1 MHWMVTHQYDS
12 RGAKLADRH
21 YSRQRK
27 GTRQVAPPGRMLV
40 LITEEA
46 SALWVTSW
54 PDPEMVRRDW
64 YKDAWMCT
72 LFRNESSIPS
82 SELIREAVAITRWK
96 YGTPPVS
103 GMVTIVDQHKVTSE
117 IPGYCFKRA
126 KFKHVRETKR
136 AGLHILQ
143 LTPAKMPEPAIPIG
157 AFDWQAA
164 EQHKGE

>member
-1 MHWMVTHQYDS
+1 MVTHRYAIA
-12 RGAKLADRH
+12 GANLGDRRCNPQRKADR
-21 YSRQRK
+21 
-27 GTRQVAPPGRMLV
+27 QVGPPGRMLV

-54 PDPEMVRRDW
+54 ADPEMVRRDW

-82 SELIREAVAITRWK
+82 SKLIREAVAITRWK
-96 YGTPPVS
+96 YVTPPVS
-103 GMVTIVDQHKVTSE
+103 GIVTIVDQHKVTSE
-117 IPGYCFKRA
+117 IPGYCFKQA
-126 KFKHVRETKR
+126 KFKHVIETKP

-143 LTPAKMPEPAIPIG
+143 LTPAKIPEPAIPIG